1 MSWNPVQTF
10 QKMIEKNVLT
20 LKGIH
25 SVFKENKKKFKWCV
39 CTIRSILVKKKKTA
53 KFMCVCARMCV

>member
-39 CTIRSILVKKKKTA
+39 CTIRSILVKKKTA